1 MSRLIVTLFLLFSLA
16 LGSCREE
23 VLTEGEQTARQV
35 SEVVKR
41 EGIELCFVYA
51 GGNLMASG
59 STFSIDGSMLVIS
72 TLSGTF
78 QYLPFGQLLR
88 FQLINSQNQKVIVFY
103 FR

>member
-1 MSRLIVTLFLLFSLA
+1 
-16 LGSCREE
+16 
-23 VLTEGEQTARQV
+23 
-35 SEVVKR
+35 
-41 EGIELCFVYA
+41 
-51 GGNLMASG
+51 MASG